1 MRQNYTWLHVILL
14 LLVLGF
20 SSCIKDE
27 EPNKECDILSA
38 WVEGDEYASNF
49 YNVEEMRI
57 NSIISTD
64 NQVTFTVRSLISL
77 PTALPVFFNI
87 TPGATIEPASGSIQ
101 DFTKGPV
108 TYTVTSEDK
117 QWSRK
122 YTVQFKEAMLP
133 FNELNFE
140 HYDSVRYSFSN
151 MHYHKFYEVDPQS
164 QAKMEDLWDSGNL
177 GFCMS
182 MLMKVM
188 AGVPVY
194 TTDFPTQ
201 ADPNGYKGSCVK
213 LVTMSTGDLGKAYKK
228 PIAAGNLFFGKF
240 ITDYAATDALKATSM
255 GVPFTDEP
263 IRVVGYYKYKRG
275 AEFTGADGNVIPGR
289 EDEADIYSVLYRNKD
304 ENGNAVQLDGGN
316 VLTSPYIVRKARV
329 ASLPPT
335 DEWKPFEMFFEGDAE
350 IDRELLANKGY
361 NLALVFSSSKDG
373 ALFQGAVGSTLW
385 VDEIDFSVAKKVEDK

>member
-140 HYDSVRYSFSN
+140 HYDSVRYSFSI
-151 MHYHKFYEVDPQS
+151 MP
-164 QAKMEDLWDSGNL
+164 
-177 GFCMS
+177 
-182 MLMKVM
+182 
-188 AGVPVY
+188 
-194 TTDFPTQ
+194 
-201 ADPNGYKGSCVK
+201 K
-213 LVTMSTGDLGKAYKK
+213 LK
-228 PIAAGNLFFGKF
+228 
-240 ITDYAATDALKATSM
+240 
-255 GVPFTDEP
+255 
-263 IRVVGYYKYKRG
+263 
-275 AEFTGADGNVIPGR
+275 
-289 EDEADIYSVLYRNKD
+289 
-304 ENGNAVQLDGGN
+304 
-316 VLTSPYIVRKARV
+316 
-329 ASLPPT
+329 
-335 DEWKPFEMFFEGDAE
+335 
-350 IDRELLANKGY
+350 
-361 NLALVFSSSKDG
+361 
-373 ALFQGAVGSTLW
+373 
-385 VDEIDFSVAKKVEDK
+385 